1 MLGFILKLIAARFVK
16 NNYKHI
22 KNGIK
27 NGSKYVYNRLYTTK
41 NEKIYPSL
49 SALPASRSLSTS
61 W

>member
-1 MLGFILKLIAARFVK
+1 MLNFVLKIIVGRFIK

-27 NGSKYVYNRLYTTK
+27 NGSKYIYNRLYTTK
-41 NEKIYPSL
+41 KEIDYS
-49 SALPASRSLSTS
+49 SAEPASRSRASS